1 MITVKNVVKKFGD
14 NTEELRAVND
24 VSLTIKDRE
33 VFGIIGESGAGKSTL
48 LRMINALESPSEGTI
63 FIDDVDMHQLSE
75 RELRMQ
81 RKDIAMIFQDYN
93 LLMNKTVGE
102 NVALPLT
109 LHSYE
114 EPLEVNQVLEFV
126 GLLDKKNQY
135 PRQLS
140 GGQKQRVAIARALIT
155 RPRVMLC
162 DEPTSALDASTTQE
176 VVNVL
181 KKANQ
186 AFDMTMVIVTHELS
200 VVKQICDR
208 AAVLEQG
215 KLIDVLNVKQGHVGL
230 DNEQSYYVQV
240 KEVLEA

>member
-1 MITVKNVVKKFGD
+1 MITIKNVVKKFGD

-48 LRMINALESPSEGTI
+48 IRMINALESPSEGTI

>member
-1 MITVKNVVKKFGD
+1 MITIKNVVKKFGD

-33 VFGIIGESGAGKSTL
+33 VFGIIGESGAGKSTV

-162 DEPTSALDASTTQE
+162 DEPTSALDTSTTQE

>member
-1 MITVKNVVKKFGD
+1 MITIKNVVKKFGD

-230 DNEQSYYVQV
+230 DNEQSYYAQV

>member
-1 MITVKNVVKKFGD
+1 MITIKNVVKKFGD

-140 GGQKQRVAIARALIT
+140 GGQKQRVAIARALII

>member
-1 MITVKNVVKKFGD
+1 MITIKNVVKKFGD

-75 RELRMQ
+75 RELRKQ

>member
-1 MITVKNVVKKFGD
+1 MITIKNVVKKFGD

-162 DEPTSALDASTTQE
+162 DEPTSALDTSTTQE

>member
-1 MITVKNVVKKFGD
+1 MITIKNVVKKFGD

-176 VVNVL
+176 VVNVI

>member
-1 MITVKNVVKKFGD
+1 MITIKNVVKKFGD

-114 EPLEVNQVLEFV
+114 EPLEVNQVLEFA

>member
-1 MITVKNVVKKFGD
+1 MITIKNVVKKFGD